1 MSTEVT
7 EVAGTGSHGVALRGM
22 LKALGFIQRDEMF
35 EGLQL
40 TFKRHFKRIIPNG
53 FMLFLIAP
61 LKAFNE
67 PPCTNMF
74 VFSTRRECR
83 VD

>member
-1 MSTEVT
+1 
-7 EVAGTGSHGVALRGM
+7 
-22 LKALGFIQRDEMF
+22 MF

-40 TFKRHFKRIIPNG
+40 TFKRIIPNG
-53 FMLFLIAP
+53 FMLFLIIP

-74 VFSTRRECR
+74 VHSTRRECR
-83 VD
+83 IVTDSVPKMGLKLGDVTVTIPNRVGKNKLS